1 MENHY
6 LSVENREKLTINQV
20 IDVEAFDEQN
30 LWANIKDG
38 AIEIS
43 GDNLNV
49 EKLDLEEG
57 LLIIR
62 GNIKSFCYLNK
73 NVKPKNQLIGIIKRK

>member
-43 GDNLNV
+43 GDNLSV

-62 GNIKSFCYLNK
+62 GKINSFCYLNK

>member
-38 AIEIS
+38 AIEI
-43 GDNLNV
+43 GFRGRFIDN
-49 EKLDLEEG
+49 
-57 LLIIR
+57 
-62 GNIKSFCYLNK
+62 
-73 NVKPKNQLIGIIKRK
+73 KRKHKKFLLFEQECKT